1 MEGAPSVPIR
11 ICKKAA
17 ITLSSFTDFG
27 SPYLNN
33 CSWVV
38 RLGWILRVTKD
49 ASIREETLGVT
60 TNWVGGYIGIAKLS
74 EMPNRNGN
82 IEQKVQLRRFKIG
95 GFRI

>member
-1 MEGAPSVPIR
+1 M
-11 ICKKAA
+11 
-17 ITLSSFTDFG
+17 
-27 SPYLNN
+27 
-33 CSWVV
+33 
-38 RLGWILRVTKD
+38 TKD